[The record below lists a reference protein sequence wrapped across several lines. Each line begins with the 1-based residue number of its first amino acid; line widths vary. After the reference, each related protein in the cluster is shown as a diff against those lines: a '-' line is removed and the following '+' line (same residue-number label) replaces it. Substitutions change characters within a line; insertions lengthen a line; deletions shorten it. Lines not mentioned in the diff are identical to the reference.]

1 MTLRTRPA
9 GSRTTTCPMLTACWT
24 QSRRRWATDM
34 TAFRHSVFEFRLPDV
49 GEGLEEAEIVEWK
62 VSVGQQ
68 IAVNQ
73 VVVEIETAKSLV
85 ELPSPFAGTVLEL
98 LSSVGQAVLVGTPI
112 IRIRLDEP
120 RTADGKAVELSSE
133 RTEILVG
140 SGPRSGEG

>member
-1 MTLRTRPA
+1 
-9 GSRTTTCPMLTACWT
+9 MLTACWT

-34 TAFRHSVFEFRLPDV
+34 TALRHSVFEFRLPDV

-98 LSSVGQAVLVGTPI
+98 LSSVDKPY
-112 IRIRLDEP
+112 
-120 RTADGKAVELSSE
+120 SSE
-133 RTEILVG
+133 R
-140 SGPRSGEG
+140 RSSESDWMSPGRPTAKLSN